1 MSSNANYDFVVG
13 HHPIFGTADTLF
25 GTNVSSSNGF
35 ADLGNPTAEGTASFA
50 EVLRLIRQ
58 YKPVSDASLSAPA
71 SSQQCIDGLH
81 QENIMPMGP
90 FSSSGYWLTS
100 HFVLTLQAAYLNG
113 HVSTC
118 FCAAGCLPEWSRPRH
133 GSGHRRAIPGAQPH
147 TVHHDWSW

>member
-58 YKPVSDASLSAPA
+58 YKPVSDGCIIERTHQQPAVNRWSPSGEHHADGSIFFIRVLAHISL
-71 SSQQCIDGLH
+71 
-81 QENIMPMGP
+81 
-90 FSSSGYWLTS
+90 
-100 HFVLTLQAAYLNG
+100 
-113 HVSTC
+113 C
-118 FCAAGCLPEWSRPRH
+118 FDAAGCLPEWSRLNLFLCCRLP
-133 GSGHRRAIPGAQPH
+133 
-147 TVHHDWSW
+147 T